1 MDAARRAFGA
11 NAPGGS
17 ARTPPAVPGA
27 KNGVPDLSAFLN
39 AVRADGSPDFA
50 SMARASGMDPRA
62 FQAHAESLWSEMDA
76 LAGDP
81 AAYRA
86 FLEEKA
92 RDAGVDAFGGGGG
105 GGGDIRFREEAKEA
119 SSEETDR
126 KAGPGNR
133 EAPGLARADAPRA
146 TFLAP
151 APTSRRR
158 DEDDDS
164 GGVRGDDFG
173 VGVVAVWRARE
184 SLEELT
190 PVPSALTN
198 VGADAGRM
206 DTREGNTN
214 AAGGVCASAPPL
226 EVPVRMKRGAAA
238 RVEKVALPDPRI
250 DPGDAAE
257 GHSPLAALASAAGAP
272 PPLDA
277 TVYDVEAHP
286 DAVARALEDPAYQA
300 ALIEAATR
308 LAESQAG
315 APLFVRDPPGGR
327 RCYARRG
334 EAPPRA
340 AAAAAAAD
348 ARRRGEGVEGMSAS
362 LLTEIAGMGLGE
374 PRGGSPPARRFS
386 SGGEEK
392 GAPGKKAL
400 IEEVQASR
408 SVRVERDAAGAPTLV
423 SVTLRLPQLVSM
435 RAANLRV
442 GARFITLDPGPGEP
456 TAAVAL
462 PVAVDP
468 DAARAKWTK
477 KTRTLAIDAPPAGAV
492 SESKR

>member
-1 MDAARRAFGA
+1 MDAARRAERA
-11 NAPGGS
+11 ALGS

-27 KNGVPDLSAFLN
+27 KNGVPDMSAFLG
-39 AVRADGSPDFA
+39 AVPADGSPDFA
-50 SMARASGMDPRA
+50 SMARASGMDPNA
-62 FQAHAESLWSEMDA
+62 FQAHAESLWSKMDA

-105 GGGDIRFREEAKEA
+105 GGGDIRFREANGAIEAN
-119 SSEETDR
+119 ETD
-126 KAGPGNR
+126 AGPGNR

-158 DEDDDS
+158 DEVDDG
-164 GGVRGDDFG
+164 GGVRGDEFG

-198 VGADAGRM
+198 VGADAGRRKH
-206 DTREGNTN
+206 TREGNTN
-214 AAGGVCASAPPL
+214 DAQTPL

-238 RVEKVALPDPRI
+238 RVEKVALPDPRVT
-250 DPGDAAE
+250 PGDAAE
-257 GHSPLAALASAAGAP
+257 GHSPLAALASASGAP
-272 PPLDA
+272 PPLNA

-308 LAESQAG
+308 LAETQAG

-348 ARRRGEGVEGMSAS
+348 ARRRGEGAEGISAS

-374 PRGGSPPARRFS
+374 PRGGSPSARRFPP
-386 SGGEEK
+386 GGEEK
-392 GAPGKKAL
+392 GAPEKKAL

-423 SVTLRLPQLVSM
+423 SVTLRLPQLKSM

-477 KTRTLAIDAPPAGAV
+477 KTRTLAIDAPPAAV

>member
-1 MDAARRAFGA
+1 MDAARRAL
-11 NAPGGS
+11 GG
-17 ARTPPAVPGA
+17 RTPPAVPGA
-27 KNGVPDLSAFLN
+27 KNGVPDVSAFLG

-50 SMARASGMDPRA
+50 SMARASGMDPNA
-62 FQAHAESLWSEMDA
+62 FQAHAESLWSKMDA

-105 GGGDIRFREEAKEA
+105 GGGDIRLREAEEAN
-119 SSEETDR
+119 ETD
-126 KAGPGNR
+126 AGPGNR
-133 EAPGLARADAPRA
+133 QTPGLARADAPRA

-151 APTSRRR
+151 APTFFSRRR
-158 DEDDDS
+158 NQVDDGD
-164 GGVRGDDFG
+164 GVRGDEFG

-190 PVPSALTN
+190 PVPSAFDTN
-198 VGADAGRM
+198 VGADADGRRKH
-206 DTREGNTN
+206 TREGNTN
-214 AAGGVCASAPPL
+214 DAQTPL

-238 RVEKVALPDPRI
+238 RVEKVALPDPRVA
-250 DPGDAAE
+250 PGDVAAE
-257 GHSPLAALASAAGAP
+257 GHSPLAALASASGAP

-308 LAESQAG
+308 LAETQAG

-348 ARRRGEGVEGMSAS
+348 ARRRGEGAEGMSAS

-374 PRGGSPPARRFS
+374 PKSGVSPPARARFPP
-386 SGGEEK
+386 GGEEN
-392 GAPGKKAL
+392 GASEKKAL

-423 SVTLRLPQLVSM
+423 SVTLRLPQLTSM

-492 SESKR
+492 SESMQSEWK

>member
-1 MDAARRAFGA
+1 LTDGERKKTPSIIIIIMDAARRAL
-11 NAPGGS
+11 GG
-17 ARTPPAVPGA
+17 RTPPAVPGA
-27 KNGVPDLSAFLN
+27 KNGVPDVSAFLG

-50 SMARASGMDPRA
+50 SMARASGMDPNA
-62 FQAHAESLWSEMDA
+62 FQAHAESLWSKMDA

-105 GGGDIRFREEAKEA
+105 GGGDIRLREAEEAN
-119 SSEETDR
+119 ETD
-126 KAGPGNR
+126 AGPGNR
-133 EAPGLARADAPRA
+133 QAPGLARADAPRA

-158 DEDDDS
+158 NEVDDGD
-164 GGVRGDDFG
+164 GVRGDEFG

-190 PVPSALTN
+190 PVPSAFDTN
-198 VGADAGRM
+198 VGADADGRRKH
-206 DTREGNTN
+206 TREGNTN
-214 AAGGVCASAPPL
+214 DARTPL

-238 RVEKVALPDPRI
+238 RVEKVALPDPRVA
-250 DPGDAAE
+250 PGDIADVAAE
-257 GHSPLAALASAAGAP
+257 GHSPLAALASASGAP

-308 LAESQAG
+308 LAETQAG

-348 ARRRGEGVEGMSAS
+348 ARRRGGGGEGMSAS
-362 LLTEIAGMGLGE
+362 LLTEIAGMGLGDKQK
-374 PRGGSPPARRFS
+374 S
-386 SGGEEK
+386 SSTSAGRSAGEEK
-392 GAPGKKAL
+392 TTTNAPRL
-400 IEEVQASR
+400 VEEIASSR
-408 SVRVERDAAGAPTLV
+408 SVRVERDAAGAPVLV
-423 SVTLRLPQLVSM
+423 SVTMRLPQLVSM
-435 RAANLRV
+435 KDANLEV

-456 TAAVAL
+456 RAAVAL

-477 KTRTLAIDAPPAGAV
+477 KTRTLVVTAPPR
-492 SESKR
+492 E